1 MATIL
6 CLHSAWLLLLWLAEE
21 GSIGID
27 TSRRGTFLPKQPF
40 PSCPVV
46 SAVLRLWKR
55 DMRWKAPDHPTSFAV
70 CSDIFI
76 YMSACQTPAPIMVK
90 SEMNSVCLPPLL
102 PIFPPLQLCTE
113 GPGLGAITVAGTAE
127 KMLKDSFVPE
137 FLKRKS
143 ICV

>member
-1 MATIL
+1 MATVF
-6 CLHSAWLLLLWLAEE
+6 CLHSAWLLLFWLAEE

-27 TSRRGTFLPKQPF
+27 TSRRGTCLPKQPF

-46 SAVLRLWKR
+46 SAVLRLWGR
-55 DMRWKAPDHPTSFAV
+55 DMHWKAPDHPTSFAV

-76 YMSACQTPAPIMVK
+76 YMSACRTPAPIMVK
-90 SEMNSVCLPPLL
+90 SEMNSVCPPPLL
-102 PIFPPLQLCTE
+102 PVLPPPQLCAE
-113 GPGLGAITVAGTAE
+113 GPGLGTITVTGPAE
-127 KMLKDSFVPE
+127 KFLKNSFVSE